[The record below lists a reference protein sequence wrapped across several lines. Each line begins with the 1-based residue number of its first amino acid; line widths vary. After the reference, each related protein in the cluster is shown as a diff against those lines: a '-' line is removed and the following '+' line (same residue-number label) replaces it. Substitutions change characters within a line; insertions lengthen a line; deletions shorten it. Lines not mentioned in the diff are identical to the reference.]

1 LRRRIAK
8 ELPEN
13 LEKLLPSYK
22 VGDPEVA
29 TRKLSENVL
38 NAIADAAPELMGG
51 SADLTASNLTRW
63 KTAIDYQPVSRLVC

>member
-1 LRRRIAK
+1 MHRRIGK

-22 VGDPEVA
+22 VGDAEVA